1 MNKETLA
8 ALIDAYAD
16 AKASKNKILI
26 QSMIERLEAALE
38 VVFPES
44 SQTAPVGV
52 DITDQL
58 EY

>member
-1 MNKETLA
+1 MNRETLA

-26 QSMIERLEAALE
+26 QSMIEKLEQALIE
-38 VVFPES
+38 IFPDEPMPS
-44 SQTAPVGV
+44 GV
-52 DITDQL
+52 DITDPA

>member
-1 MNKETLA
+1 MNKEVLA

-26 QSMIERLEAALE
+26 QSMIEKLEGALNE
-38 VVFPES
+38 LFPETS
-44 SQTAPVGV
+44 GPLGV
-52 DITDQL
+52 DITDPA

>member
-1 MNKETLA
+1 MNREVLA

-26 QSMIERLEAALE
+26 QSMIEKLEGALNE
-38 VVFPES
+38 IFPE
-44 SQTAPVGV
+44 PPLGV
-52 DITDQL
+52 EITDTG